1 MKKVLSLV
9 LAASML
15 AMMLASCSKPAPA
28 GNDTNPGSS
37 TTQTDPAPAPAGDK
51 VIAVVAKGESHAFWQ
66 AVKAGATD
74 AGAKYGYSVTFRG
87 PASES
92 AKDLPSQMEM
102 VQTALSN
109 KVSGLVVATIGE
121 GFTDML
127 TQAFDSKIPVVQFDS
142 GIWAN
147 DVKALDDAGKNPI
160 VSSVATSN
168 RDAAAVAAEHFFEA
182 IKGDIAASDKYVV
195 GVIQHDQT
203 QTGTDRAG
211 GFMDKFKELADAD
224 ASTKGKYTIELE
236 VKDGDANN
244 AYVTALEALYEKG
257 AQAVFMCNEGV
268 VKQVSDA
275 IAAAGGKYDALKFC
289 GYEVGTKQIQWI
301 KATTGAKLVGS
312 VAQDSYNIGYNAVE
326 QCVFAIEGKTVETNV
341 AIAGAWY
348 DSTNID
354 DMIAKNLVY
363 EG

>member
-1 MKKVLSLV
+1 MKKMFTIFLV
-9 LAASML
+9 VAMTVSML
-15 AMMLASCSKPAPA
+15 AGCGASTDGNSAAPA
-28 GNDTNPGSS
+28 EG
-37 TTQTDPAPAPAGDK
+37 AK
-51 VIAVVAKGESHAFWQ
+51 VIGVVAKGESHAFWQ
-66 AVKAGATD
+66 AVKAGAED
-74 AGAKYGYSVTFRG
+74 AAAKYGYSITFRG

-109 KVSGLVVATIGE
+109 QVSGLVLATIGE

-127 TQAFDSKIPVVQFDS
+127 TQAYDKKIPVVQFDS

-147 DVKALDDAGKNPI
+147 DIKALDEAGKNPV

-168 RDAAAVAAEHFFEA
+168 VDAAAVAAEHFFES
-182 IKGDIAASDKYVV
+182 IKADIAACDKYVV

-203 QTGTDRAG
+203 QTGIDRVS
-211 GFMDKFKELADAD
+211 GFTTKFQELADAD
-224 ASTKGKYTIELE
+224 ATTAGKYVIETE

-244 AYVTALEALYEKG
+244 AYITALEALYEKG
-257 AQAVFMCNEGV
+257 AKAVFLSNEGV

-275 IAAAGGKYDALKFC
+275 IAAAGGKYDDMMFC
-289 GYEVGTKQIQWI
+289 GFDAGTKQIQWI
-301 KATTGAKLVGS
+301 KATNGAKLVGS

-326 QCVFAIEGKTVETNV
+326 QCIFAIEGKDVSGNV

-354 DMIAKNLVY
+354 DMIEKNLVY

>member
-1 MKKVLSLV
+1 MKKLFAILMVMV
-9 LAASML
+9 MTVAMFAGCGASEES
-15 AMMLASCSKPAPA
+15 AAPA
-28 GNDTNPGSS
+28 GAS
-37 TTQTDPAPAPAGDK
+37 K
-51 VIAVVAKGESHAFWQ
+51 VIGVVAKGESHAFWQ
-66 AVKAGATD
+66 AVKAGAE
-74 AGAKYGYSVTFRG
+74 AAAAKYGYTITFRG

-109 KVSGLVVATIGE
+109 NVAGLVLATIGE
-121 GFTDML
+121 GYTDML
-127 TQAFDSKIPVVQFDS
+127 TQAYDRKIPVVQFDS

-147 DVKALDDAGKNPI
+147 DVKALDASGKNPI

-168 RDAAAVAAEHFFEA
+168 RDAAAVAAEHFFET
-182 IKGDIAASDKYVV
+182 IKADIAAADKYVV

-203 QTGTDRAG
+203 QTGIDRAG
-211 GFMDKFKELADAD
+211 GFVDKFKELADAD
-224 ASTKGKYTIELE
+224 STTAGKYVIETE

-244 AYVTALEALYEKG
+244 AYITALEALYEKG
-257 AQAVFMCNEGV
+257 AKAVFMCNEGV
-268 VKQVSDA
+268 VKQISDA
-275 IAAAGGKYDALKFC
+275 IAAAGGKYDGMMFSGFDA
-289 GYEVGTKQIQWI
+289 GTKQIQWI
-301 KATTGAKLVGS
+301 KAEGGAKLVGS

-326 QCVFAIEGKTVETNV
+326 QCIFAVEGKEVKENV

-348 DSTNID
+348 DSANID